1 LGVKEHTFVEE
12 YNLALPVFL
21 KNVVAGALWK
31 SGGELFGMDSEL
43 VEKRLLHM
51 MGTKEMYLAP
61 LRAFRSRRLY
71 ANIDNDFVVPLGTAA
86 FVPKVEVAR
95 LRLSTQNRYG
105 INAMVD
111 AYDTESAFRDG
122 VLKDEDRFNMDM
134 IQGLNSMSW
143 QKLLVRFPGFWPDAH
158 NKICA
163 MTKYTPFIDE
173 LLGFPQGRFVMDD
186 AANWFDS
193 S

>member
-1 LGVKEHTFVEE
+1 M
-12 YNLALPVFL
+12 
-21 KNVVAGALWK
+21 K
-31 SGGELFGMDSEL
+31 SGNELFGLDSEL
-43 VEKRLLHM
+43 VEKRLLHV
-51 MGTKEMYLAP
+51 MGTNEIYLTP
-61 LRAFRSRRLY
+61 LRAFRLRRLY

-95 LRLSTQNRYG
+95 LRSTNQDRYG

-111 AYDTESAFRDG
+111 EFDIQSASQNG
-122 VLKDEDRFNMDM
+122 LLKDEDRYYLDM

-143 QKLLVRFPGFWPDAH
+143 EKLLVRFPGFWPDAH

-186 AANWFDS
+186 AANWFS
-193 S
+193 SSEDTNQSS